1 MGSQRKDEGMRSS
14 FPKTEGSDPGRAVQP
29 DDICELHPGCLP
41 VGGPNSAGPLN
52 RGFNPPNKRGE
63 MVLLSISGHS
73 LGSAHLC
80 SDYLNAI
87 CSLARGERGHGQVI
101 AADPDHTG
109 GPSEGRPCGEDAAG
123 CSPTAA
129 ASEAS
134 SSRLQGLPL
143 HFW

>member
-1 MGSQRKDEGMRSS
+1 MRSS
-14 FPKTEGSDPGRAVQP
+14 FPETEGSDPGRAVQR

-63 MVLLSISGHS
+63 MVLLSISGRS
-73 LGSAHLC
+73 LGSAHLR

-101 AADPDHTG
+101 AADPDHTQATG
-109 GPSEGRPCGEDAAG
+109 NCWWAIRGTQRDA
-123 CSPTAA
+123 PH
-129 ASEAS
+129 
-134 SSRLQGLPL
+134 RRRVRGLIQPPPRTPFT
-143 HFW
+143 FW

>member
-87 CSLARGERGHGQVI
+87 CCWPGGRGVTARSSQLTLITLRPLET
-101 AADPDHTG
+101 AG
-109 GPSEGRPCGEDAAG
+109 GPSEGRPCGEDAA
-123 CSPTAA
+123 
-129 ASEAS
+129 
-134 SSRLQGLPL
+134 
-143 HFW
+143 